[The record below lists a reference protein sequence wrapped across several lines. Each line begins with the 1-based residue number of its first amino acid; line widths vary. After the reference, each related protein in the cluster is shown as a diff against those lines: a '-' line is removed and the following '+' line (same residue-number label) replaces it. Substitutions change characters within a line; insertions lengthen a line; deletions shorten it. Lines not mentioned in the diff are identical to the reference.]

1 MNNEDQPAL
10 DAQLGR
16 LPSPLQDPAI
26 AERSQRRARAV
37 FLAQRQ
43 AADFPVLGR
52 LWRLYLGAE
61 PFLVASIAVI
71 YLGWAWG
78 TLASLWR

>member
-1 MNNEDQPAL
+1 MNDEDQPAL
-10 DAQLGR
+10 DAQLAR
-16 LPSPLQDPAI
+16 LPSPIQDPTVA
-26 AERSQRRARAV
+26 ARSQRRARAL
-37 FLAQRQ
+37 FLAQHR
-43 AADFPVLGR
+43 AAEFPVLGR

-61 PFLVASIAVI
+61 PILVASIAVI